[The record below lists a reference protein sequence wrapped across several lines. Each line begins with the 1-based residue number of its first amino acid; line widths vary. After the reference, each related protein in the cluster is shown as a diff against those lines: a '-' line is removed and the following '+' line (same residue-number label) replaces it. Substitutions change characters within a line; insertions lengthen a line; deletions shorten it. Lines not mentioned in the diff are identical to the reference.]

1 MKRKDCQKQI
11 ALKMQCLGVKCG
23 HGLGFAFKPAMSIA
37 IAHWEGRV
45 SPVFDVSRH
54 LLLAPEKGDQEE
66 LRRREVALTREGPQ
80 HRAREVAGLGVTV
93 LLCGAVSKT
102 LETALANA
110 GVHVIGFLCGNV
122 DEVLDGYYHDQLG
135 QKRFRMP
142 GVPGSR
148 KEVDRKE
155 VERVI

>member
-1 MKRKDCQKQI
+1 MPWRNKKIRQYQT
-11 ALKMQCLGVKCG
+11 VKVYVS
-23 HGLGFAFKPAMSIA
+23 HGLGFAVLSTMSVA

-66 LRRREVALTREGPQ
+66 LRRREVALTQEGPQ

-142 GVPGSR
+142 GVPGSG
-148 KEVDRKE
+148 KE
-155 VERVI
+155 VERVS